1 MPTLTSAGIEPLF
14 RLLGRYMMLD
24 ESDRRA
30 LSTLE
35 TGPVCH
41 AEARTDIAREG
52 ENVIVYP
59 CGDTAA
65 LAEAL
70 AILAADPAQRAGM
83 AQRSLEIFDELDMR
97 RSVGGV
103 MAALDAV
110 RR

>member
-1 MPTLTSAGIEPLF
+1 MADNAAFFNDTREPH
-14 RLLGRYMMLD
+14 
-24 ESDRRA
+24 SV
-30 LSTLE
+30 
-35 TGPVCH
+35 GP
-41 AEARTDIAREG
+41 TDIARED

-70 AILAADPAQRAGM
+70 AILAADPDKRAAM